1 MSQFDNHGGN
11 QIIDVAKVIDS
22 RPLSG
27 FQITVIVLCVLVA
40 IIDGFDALS
49 IAFAAPAIA
58 KDMNIPIASFGP
70 IFGAGTLGLTL
81 GALSIPP
88 LADRFG
94 RKSITIIAC
103 VIFGVLSLTTTEA
116 DSFKSLALIRFL
128 TGIGVGAATP
138 NVVALALE
146 YAPKRIRAL
155 LVTIVTGG
163 FPLGAVLGG
172 SISSKMLPAW
182 GWHSVF
188 YLGGI
193 TPLVLAVVLAAALPE
208 SIRFLVNR
216 EKSPDKVARY
226 LKRIAP
232 DLAIGPAA
240 RFIIPEVKLGGFPV
254 RHLFSDGRMP
264 VTLLLWLAFFLNLL
278 LLFFMYNWLPPMM
291 NQAGMAIQGAIIA
304 TVVFNLGGFIGGIV
318 LGRMMDKGSPY
329 AVLSG
334 AYLVGCVTV
343 GSLGFLGASI
353 PLLMSVVG
361 IAGFCT
367 VGGQTAANALAA
379 ESYPTA
385 VRATGVG
392 WALGIGRIGSI
403 IGPLI
408 GGMALSLQLSLR
420 DIFLC
425 AGVPAFGAA
434 LAIMVLGALSRNRPA
449 VTAQAS

>member
-1 MSQFDNHGGN
+1 MAQAGTG
-11 QIIDVAKVIDS
+11 QVIDVSDVIDTH
-22 RPLSG
+22 PLSA

-49 IAFAAPAIA
+49 IAFASPLIA
-58 KDMNIPIASFGP
+58 REMSIPIASFGP

-94 RKSITIIAC
+94 RKSITILAC
-103 VIFGVLSLTTTEA
+103 VIFGVLSLLTIQA
-116 DSFKSLALIRFL
+116 HSFGSLALIRFL
-128 TGIGVGAATP
+128 TGIGVGSATP

-146 YAPKRIRAL
+146 YAPKRVRAL

-172 SISSKMLPAW
+172 SISSKLIPIW
-182 GWHSVF
+182 GWHTVF

-193 TPLVLAVVLAAALPE
+193 TPLVLALVLAVGLPE
-208 SIRFLVNR
+208 SIRFLVNKD
-216 EKSPDKVARY
+216 KSPAKVAAY

-232 DLAIGPAA
+232 DLALSAA
-240 RFIIPEVKLGGFPV
+240 PRFVIPEVKLAGFPV
-254 RHLFSDGRMP
+254 RHLFTDGRTP
-264 VTLLLWLAFFLNLL
+264 VTILLWIAFFLNLL
-278 LLFFMYNWLPPMM
+278 LLFFMFNWLPPMM
-291 NQAGMAIQGAIIA
+291 HQAGMAIQGAIIA
-304 TVVFNLGGFIGGIV
+304 TVIFNLGGFVGGIV
-318 LGRMMDKGSPY
+318 LGRLMDKGNPC
-329 AVLSG
+329 AVVAG
-334 AYLVGCVTV
+334 AYLIGCISVGVI
-343 GSLGFLGASI
+343 GFLGTTV
-353 PLLMSVVG
+353 PLLTVVG

-392 WALGIGRIGSI
+392 WALGIGRVGSI

-408 GGMALSLQLSLR
+408 GGVAMSLQLSLR

-425 AGVPAFGAA
+425 AALPSLGAA
-434 LAIMVLGALSRNRPA
+434 VAIIALGAVARRGAAALPA
-449 VTAQAS
+449 AAS

>member
-1 MSQFDNHGGN
+1 MVQAADHP
-11 QIIDVAKVIDS
+11 IIDVAKVIDE

-27 FQITVIVLCVLVA
+27 FQISVIVLCVLVA

-49 IAFAAPAIA
+49 IAFAAPLIA
-58 KDMNIPIASFGP
+58 KDLSIPIASFGP

-94 RKSITIIAC
+94 RKSITILAC
-103 VIFGVLSLTTTEA
+103 VIFGILSLTTVQA

-146 YAPKRIRAL
+146 YAPKRVRAF

-172 SISSKMLPAW
+172 SISSKLVPIW
-182 GWHSVF
+182 GWHSIF

-193 TPLVLAVVLAAALPE
+193 APLAIAALLALALPE
-208 SIRFLVNR
+208 SIRFLVNHD
-216 EKSPDKVARY
+216 KSPAKVAAY
-226 LKRIAP
+226 LRRIAP
-232 DLAIGPAA
+232 DLAIGPAT
-240 RFIIPEVKLGGFPV
+240 RFVIPEVKLAGFPV
-254 RHLFSDGRMP
+254 QHLFSDGRAP
-264 VTLLLWLAFFLNLL
+264 VTVLLWIAFFLNLL

-291 NQAGMAIQGAIIA
+291 TQAGMDFHGAIIA
-304 TVVFNLGGFIGGIV
+304 TVIFNLGGVFGGIV
-318 LGRMMDKGSPY
+318 LGRLMDKGSPY
-329 AVLSG
+329 AVLAG
-334 AYLVGCVTV
+334 AYLVGCVSV
-343 GSLGFLGASI
+343 GILGYLGASV
-353 PLLMSVVG
+353 PLLMSIVG

-385 VRATGVG
+385 VSATGVG

-403 IGPLI
+403 IGPVI
-408 GGMALSLQLSLR
+408 GGIAMSLQLSLQ

-425 AGVPAFGAA
+425 AAVRH
-434 LAIMVLGALSRNRPA
+434 LARLWRSLCLAR
-449 VTAQAS
+449 